1 MPTQTSLQVHR
12 AILKRLR
19 GTFKD
24 TGPHYNCVVL
34 QSESLDRFEKLLM
47 SLIEEFQPRSL
58 TDQIFIETMAVAR
71 WRLIRNGTMEI
82 ELLKMPA
89 SSNHGGLQFIQRE
102 KRFLKRQYSSA
113 RRNLLAFR
121 ARETCAAA

>member
-1 MPTQTSLQVHR
+1 MPTNTSIQAHR
-12 AILKRLR
+12 AILKLLR

-24 TGPHYNCVVL
+24 AGPHYNCVVL

-47 SLIEEFQPRSL
+47 SLIEEFQPRTP
-58 TDQIFIETMAVAR
+58 TDQIFVQTMAVAR

-89 SSNHGGLQFIQRE
+89 SSSQDALQFIQRE
-102 KRFLKRQYSSA
+102 KRFLKRLYSGA
-113 RRNLLAFR
+113 RRNFLTYR

>member
-1 MPTQTSLQVHR
+1 MPTNTSIQAHR

-47 SLIEEFQPRSL
+47 SLIEEFQPRTA
-58 TDQIFIETMAVAR
+58 TDTTFVEIMAVAR

-89 SSNHGGLQFIQRE
+89 SSNQGGLQFVQRE

-113 RRNLLAFR
+113 RRNFLTFR
-121 ARETCAAA
+121 SSETCAA